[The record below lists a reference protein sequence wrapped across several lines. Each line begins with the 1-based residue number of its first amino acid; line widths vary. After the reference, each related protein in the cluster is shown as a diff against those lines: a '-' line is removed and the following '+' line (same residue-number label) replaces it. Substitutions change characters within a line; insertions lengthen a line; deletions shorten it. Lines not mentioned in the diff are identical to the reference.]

1 MSRRFLE
8 YWTLSLLVV
17 GILCGCHPT
26 QPFHFFEDGDL
37 SHYLDVATQIEYP
50 DSDQPS
56 LDEVTGTRAPLTLEN
71 SKIDEF
77 WDISLEEVIR
87 ITLNNS
93 KVMRELGGR
102 VATTAPDTLS
112 RNIISNQLKT
122 IYDPALVESG
132 VGGVVGSQLSGNGVE
147 AALSEFDARLST
159 NVFWERNDRPQN
171 FQSNRVVS
179 SFFTPVFDQDLGRFT
194 AELSKTAATGGTFFF
209 RNNTVYDSNNNP
221 SRALTSDW
229 TTNFEAEFSQ
239 PLLQGAGTQYNRIAG
254 VQSFNGFGAG
264 TNTID
269 GVLIARTRV
278 DQTLADFEAGVR
290 DLVQAAEDAYWEL
303 YFAYRNLETRKLGR
317 DSAQETWKRVHAL
330 LVVGAQGGEAE
341 KEAQARAQYFFFRSE
356 VETASTELY
365 RSEDRLRY
373 IMGLAVADGRLMRP
387 SDEPTTAQI
396 TFDWQQIHTEALAR
410 RVEIRKQKWSV
421 KKRELELIAAR
432 NNLLPRLDAVA
443 RYRWLG
449 LGDRLIRTQRNGLP
463 PLARGSNAF
472 ESLTS
477 GDFQEWRFGLQLLVP
492 LGNRRAMSQV
502 RHHQLLLARERALL
516 EDLELEVSHQL
527 ADAQRDVDWHYA
539 TSQTQFN
546 RLVAS
551 EKEVSA
557 VNAAYDAS
565 AVTLDLLLDA
575 QRRRADAETAFYR
588 SLVDYNRSIATLH
601 RRKGSLL
608 EYNNVFLAEGPWPA
622 KAYFD
627 ALREAR
633 KRDASLYLNYGFTRP
648 KVISR
653 GPYVQHDDSSD
664 ALIEQQMPTVAK
676 PEELGTPPAE
686 TVPELPAPE
695 RPSVRRE
702 PVPPT
707 PAAPDAPALPSP
719 ADGASLPPDHRA
731 AGVVRGGSVAE
742 HQTVSRQAARRPK
755 VRRHAAR
762 SHHRGTTLKELVADQ
777 LLGARSP
784 ERRPVRRTVH
794 SQRDPAPTTG
804 KPRRGYLGHGVRR

>member
-8 YWTLSLLVV
+8 YSALPFLAV

-26 QPFHFFEDGDL
+26 QPFYFFEDGDL
-37 SHYLDVATQIEYP
+37 SHYLDVATEIEYP
-50 DSDQPS
+50 DADQPL
-56 LDEVTGTRAPLTLEN
+56 LDEVTGTRAPLTLAN
-71 SKIDEF
+71 TKIDEF
-77 WDISLEEVIR
+77 WDISLEEVMR

-102 VATTAPDTLS
+102 IATTAPDTLS
-112 RNIISNQLKT
+112 REIITAQLKT

-147 AALSEFDARLST
+147 AALSEFDARFST
-159 NVFWERNDRPQN
+159 NMFWERNDRPQN
-171 FQSNRVVS
+171 FLSNRLIS
-179 SFFTPVFDQDLGRFT
+179 TFFTPVFDQDIGRFT
-194 AELSKTAATGGTFFF
+194 AEISKTAASGGTFAF
-209 RNNTVYDSNNNP
+209 RNNTIYDANNNP
-221 SRALTSDW
+221 SRALYSDW
-229 TTNFEAEFSQ
+229 STNFEAEFSQ

-254 VQSFNGFGAG
+254 VQSFNAFGAG
-264 TNTID
+264 NNTID

-290 DLVQAAEDAYWEL
+290 DLTQATEDAYWEL
-303 YFAYRNLETRKLGR
+303 YFTYRNLETRKLGR

-330 LVVGAQGGEAE
+330 SVVGAQGGEAE

-365 RSEDRLRY
+365 RAEDRLRY
-373 IMGLAVADGRLMRP
+373 TMGLAVADGRLIRP

-432 NNLLPRLDAVA
+432 NNLLPRLDAVG

-449 LGDRLIRTQRNGLP
+449 LGDDLINTQRNGLL
-463 PLARGSNAF
+463 PLVSGSTAF
-472 ESLTS
+472 ESLT
-477 GDFQEWRFGLQLLVP
+477 GGEFQEWQFGLQLLVP
-492 LGNRRAMSQV
+492 IGNRRAMSQV
-502 RHHQLLLARERALL
+502 RHHQLLLARDRALL

-527 ADAQRDVDWHYA
+527 ADAQRDIDWYYA
-539 TSQTQFN
+539 TSQTHFN

-551 EKEVSA
+551 EKEVRA
-557 VNAAYDAS
+557 VDAAYEAN

-588 SLVDYNRSIATLH
+588 SLVDYNRAISTLH

-633 KRDASLYLNYGFTRP
+633 KRDASMYLNYGFTRP

-653 GPYVQHDDSSD
+653 GPYVQHDGTSD
-664 ALIEQQMPTVAK
+664 ALIEQQMPTVAG
-676 PEELGTPPAE
+676 PEVLEAPSSDA
-686 TVPELPAPE
+686 VPELPAPE
-695 RPSVRRE
+695 LPSAQPE
-702 PVPPT
+702 QPSAAPTAPDLPPQPT
-707 PAAPDAPALPSP
+707 PADR
-719 ADGASLPPDHRA
+719 ASQPRGHRA
-731 AGVVRGGSVAE
+731 TGVVTRSSAVPHE
-742 HQTVSRQAARRPK
+742 TVSRGAARHPK
-755 VRRHAAR
+755 VRRHAPP
-762 SHHRGTTLKELVADQ
+762 SYRGGATLSELVAEE
-777 LLGARSP
+777 LLGARSQKRESVRP
-784 ERRPVRRTVH
+784 ATDLQREPTPPTRR
-794 SQRDPAPTTG
+794 
-804 KPRRGYLGHGVRR
+804 PRRGYLGSGVRR